1 MPSSKDAFKYIGTLV
16 SPDEN
21 FKSNARRLDAN
32 AMLMLLFLWCYCY
45 CCMLMLEMETAIR
58 TCNKSNN
65 ENACMSWQRAKT
77 SLFFALKLPVRINF
91 LNSLRMLDRYFGR
104 NTIIYCT
111 S

>member
-65 ENACMSWQRAKT
+65 NRKTRACLGKGQKPLYFSH
-77 SLFFALKLPVRINF
+77 S
-91 LNSLRMLDRYFGR
+91 NSL
-104 NTIIYCT
+104 
-111 S
+111 SV